1 MEALCYIDDKP
12 LPATDE
18 ILRRLEGRAGREAQL
33 EVLRLLCP
41 CRNVCRDVEIWQAV
55 RALYTTKRHHGGEVR
70 EGAHHAVKS
79 LRERARIDTQTAALL
94 HAIGAGAGER
104 RHEWLWTGDKP
115 QFPKPVRN
123 DVPTIIELL
132 ASDDPREHE
141 DAFRA
146 LFRTDRHVSRAV
158 FDEIERKAHSG
169 NPRERRNARAAIRR
183 IEGRRATAA

>member
-1 MEALCYIDDKP
+1 MEPLCYVDDLP

-18 ILRRLEGRAGREAQL
+18 ILRRVSGHAGRNAQL

-41 CRNVCRDVEIWQAV
+41 CRNVCRDADVWRRV
-55 RALYTTKRHHGGEVR
+55 MSLYTTSRHHSGEVR
-70 EGAHHAVKS
+70 EAAHHAVKS
-79 LRERARIDTQTAALL
+79 LRERARMDTQTAELL
-94 HAIGAGAGER
+94 RAIGAGADQR
-104 RHEWLWTGDKP
+104 RHEWLWRATEP

-132 ASDDPREHE
+132 ASDDARERE

-169 NPRERRNARAAIRR
+169 NERERRHAVAALRR
-183 IEGRRATAA
+183 IEERHSNAA